1 MVDTELAITD
11 TDTYFRGPGEDRPA
25 FPGLT
30 LSVAGTTSHGAD
42 QGLDPRVLPSEYRTV
57 AESCPPAVDTA
68 HPDRLEPKQ
77 VPTNFR
83 VSGTRTQRISH
94 RFSSL
99 GLRH

>member
-1 MVDTELAITD
+1 MLAITD

-42 QGLDPRVLPSEYRTV
+42 QGLDPRVLPSESRTV
-57 AESCPPAVDTA
+57 AESCPPAVETA

-77 VPTNFR
+77 DC
-83 VSGTRTQRISH
+83 H
-94 RFSSL
+94 R
-99 GLRH
+99 R